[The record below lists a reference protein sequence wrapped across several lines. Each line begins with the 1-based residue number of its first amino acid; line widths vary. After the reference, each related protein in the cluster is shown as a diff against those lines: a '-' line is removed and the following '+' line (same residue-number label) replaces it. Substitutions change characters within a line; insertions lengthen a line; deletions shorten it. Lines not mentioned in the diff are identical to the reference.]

1 LSILVNLKIT
11 LKDIGRRYNNEW
23 IFRHINYTF
32 ESGKSYA
39 ILGHNGSGK
48 STFLKVLSSSLTPSA
63 GELIYTYGEEV
74 LSVDQIYQQLSLA
87 APYVELIEEFTL
99 NELIDFHFKFKNYL
113 PSFDKET
120 VVSLLGLEH
129 ALDREIRFF
138 SSGMRQRVKLA
149 LACCSA
155 SSLVLLDEPT
165 SNLDSAGEE
174 WYLNLID
181 RAKLK
186 SRILVVCSN
195 QKKEYEF
202 CDETISI
209 LDFKA

>member
-1 LSILVNLKIT
+1 MYKRQALSILVNLKIT

-63 GELIYTYGEEV
+63 GELIYTDGDQV
-74 LSVDQIYQQLSLA
+74 LGVDTIYQQLSLA

-113 PSFDKET
+113 PSFDKAT
-120 VVSLLGLEH
+120 VVKLLGLEH

-155 SSLVLLDEPT
+155 SALVLLDEPCLLYT
-165 SNLDSAGEE
+165 SPSPRD
-174 WYLNLID
+174 
-181 RAKLK
+181 
-186 SRILVVCSN
+186 
-195 QKKEYEF
+195 
-202 CDETISI
+202 
-209 LDFKA
+209 

>member
-1 LSILVNLKIT
+1 MNLKIT

-174 WYLNLID
+174 WYMNLID

>member
-1 LSILVNLKIT
+1 MNLKIT

-48 STFLKVLSSSLTPSA
+48 STFLKVLSSSLAPSS
-63 GELIYTYGEEV
+63 GELIYTDGDEV
-74 LSVDQIYQQLSLA
+74 LPLDHIYQQLSLA

-113 PSFDKET
+113 PSFDKQT
-120 VVSLLGLEH
+120 VVNLLGLEH
-129 ALDREIRFF
+129 ALDRELRFF

-155 SSLVLLDEPT
+155 SDLVLLDEPT
-165 SNLDSAGEE
+165 SNLDSAGEQ
-174 WYLNLID
+174 WYLSLID
-181 RAKLK
+181 RTKLP
-186 SRILVVCSN
+186 SRLFIVCSN

-209 LDFKA
+209 VDFKK

>member
-1 LSILVNLKIT
+1 MNLKIT

>member
-1 LSILVNLKIT
+1 VNLKIT

-48 STFLKVLSSSLTPSA
+48 STFLKVLSSSLTPSE
-63 GELIYTYGEEV
+63 GELVYNYGDEV
-74 LSVDQIYQQLSLA
+74 LGVDQVYQQLSLA

-99 NELIDFHFKFKNYL
+99 MELIDFHFKFKSYL

-120 VVSLLGLEH
+120 VISLLGLEH

-138 SSGMRQRVKLA
+138 SSGMRQRVKLV

-155 SSLVLLDEPT
+155 SSLVMLDEPT
-165 SNLDSAGEE
+165 SNLDSSGEE
-174 WYLNLID
+174 WYLTLID
-181 RAKLK
+181 RTKLK

-202 CDETISI
+202 CDEHISI
-209 LDFKA
+209 LDFKT

>member
-1 LSILVNLKIT
+1 MNLKIT

-48 STFLKVLSSSLTPSA
+48 STFLKVLSSSLAPSS
-63 GELIYTYGEEV
+63 GELIYTDGDEV
-74 LSVDQIYQQLSLA
+74 LPLDHIYQQLSLA

-113 PSFDKET
+113 PSFDKQT
-120 VVSLLGLEH
+120 VVNLLGLEH
-129 ALDREIRFF
+129 ALDRELRFF

-155 SSLVLLDEPT
+155 SDLVLLDEPT
-165 SNLDSAGEE
+165 SNLDSAGEQ
-174 WYLNLID
+174 WYLSLID
-181 RAKLK
+181 RTELP
-186 SRILVVCSN
+186 SRLFIVCSN

-209 LDFKA
+209 VDFKK

>member
-1 LSILVNLKIT
+1 MNLKIT

-39 ILGHNGSGK
+39 VLGHNGSGK
-48 STFLKVLSSSLTPSA
+48 STFLKVLSSSLTPSS
-63 GELIYTYGEEV
+63 GELIYTDGDQV
-74 LSVDQIYQQLSLA
+74 LGVDTIYQQLSLA

-113 PSFDKET
+113 PSFEKET

-149 LACCSA
+149 LACCSV

-181 RAKLK
+181 RTKLE

-202 CDETISI
+202 CDEMISI
-209 LDFKA
+209 LDFKS

>member
-1 LSILVNLKIT
+1 VNLKIT

-39 ILGHNGSGK
+39 VLGHNGSGK
-48 STFLKVLSSSLTPSA
+48 STFLKVLSSSLTPSS
-63 GELIYTYGEEV
+63 GELIYTDGDQV
-74 LSVDQIYQQLSLA
+74 LGVDTIYQQLSLA

-149 LACCSA
+149 LACCSV

-181 RAKLK
+181 RTKLE

-202 CDETISI
+202 CDEMISI
-209 LDFKA
+209 MDFKS

>member
-1 LSILVNLKIT
+1 MNLKIT

-63 GELIYTYGEEV
+63 GELTYMDGDQV
-74 LSVDQIYQQLSLA
+74 LPVDHIYQQLSLA

-120 VVSLLGLEH
+120 VVKLLELEH

-155 SSLVLLDEPT
+155 SDLVLLDEPT
-165 SNLDSAGEE
+165 SNLDNAGEQ

-181 RAKLK
+181 RTKLP
-186 SRILVVCSN
+186 SRLFIVCSN

-209 LDFKA
+209 VDFKK

>member
-1 LSILVNLKIT
+1 MNLKIT

-39 ILGHNGSGK
+39 VLGHNGSGK
-48 STFLKVLSSSLTPSA
+48 STFLKVLSSSLTPSS
-63 GELIYTYGEEV
+63 GELIYTDGDQV
-74 LSVDQIYQQLSLA
+74 LGVDTIYQQLSIA

-149 LACCSA
+149 LACCSV

-181 RAKLK
+181 RTKLE

-202 CDETISI
+202 CDEMISI
-209 LDFKA
+209 LDFKS

>member
-1 LSILVNLKIT
+1 MKIT

>member
-1 LSILVNLKIT
+1 MKIT

-174 WYLNLID
+174 WYMNLID

>member
-1 LSILVNLKIT
+1 MNLKIT

-48 STFLKVLSSSLTPSA
+48 STFLKVLSSSLTPSS
-63 GELIYTYGEEV
+63 GELIYTDGDEV
-74 LSVDQIYQQLSLA
+74 VPLDHIYQQVSLA

-113 PSFDKET
+113 PSFDKQT
-120 VVSLLGLEH
+120 VVNLLGLEH
-129 ALDREIRFF
+129 ALDRELRFF

-155 SSLVLLDEPT
+155 SDLVLLDEPT
-165 SNLDSAGEE
+165 SNLDSAGEQ
-174 WYLNLID
+174 WYLSLID
-181 RAKLK
+181 RTKLP
-186 SRILVVCSN
+186 SRLFIVCSN

-209 LDFKA
+209 VDFKK

>member
-1 LSILVNLKIT
+1 MSILVNLKIT

>member
-1 LSILVNLKIT
+1 VNLKII

-48 STFLKVLSSSLTPSA
+48 STFLKVLSSSLTPSE
-63 GELIYTYGEEV
+63 GELVYNYGDEV
-74 LSVDQIYQQLSLA
+74 LGVDQVYQQLSLA

-99 NELIDFHFKFKNYL
+99 MELIDFHFKFKSYL

-120 VVSLLGLEH
+120 VISLLGLEH

-138 SSGMRQRVKLA
+138 SSGMRQRVKLV

-155 SSLVLLDEPT
+155 SSLVMLDEPT
-165 SNLDSAGEE
+165 SNLDSSGEE
-174 WYLNLID
+174 WYLTLID
-181 RAKLK
+181 RTKLK

-202 CDETISI
+202 CDEHISI
-209 LDFKA
+209 LDFKT